1 MLTIKIIIS
10 GFINQTRGKGGN
22 LEERNNLWVFT
33 SSGCQWERLKYQ
45 LTYCGYLIIIRK
57 TLSNILL
64 MINSSKSKRFILKNL
79 CRTFCI
85 LKFCYADMLENSVT
99 VEWVISIDQT
109 NRPRFLLRWI
119 ALIFAKSIDLLIKE
133 HEFLKTYFQFQFNFN
148 SSAFK

>member
-10 GFINQTRGKGGN
+10 GSINQTRGKGGN

-64 MINSSKSKRFILKNL
+64 MIQSSKSKRFILKNL
-79 CRTFCI
+79 YRTFCI
-85 LKFCYADMLENSVT
+85 LKCCYADMLENSVNG
-99 VEWVISIDQT
+99 WMGIDQT

-119 ALIFAKSIDLLIKE
+119 ALILNKE
-133 HEFLKTYFQFQFNFN
+133 HEFLKTYFQFQFYFN